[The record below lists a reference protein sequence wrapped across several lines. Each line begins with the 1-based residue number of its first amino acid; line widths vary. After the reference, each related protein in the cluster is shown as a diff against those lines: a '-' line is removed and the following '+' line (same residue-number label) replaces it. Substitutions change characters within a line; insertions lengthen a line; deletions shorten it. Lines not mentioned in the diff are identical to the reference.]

1 MGLGNLK
8 DLNDYLFAQL
18 DRLDNI
24 DANNEVELDAEM
36 KRTSAICQVSTQI
49 VSNANVVL
57 KAVKV
62 QNEMVDKDEATIT
75 LLLGN

>member
-24 DANNEVELDAEM
+24 DANNEVELEAEA
-36 KRTSAICQVSTQI
+36 KRTYAICKVSSQI

-57 KAVKV
+57 QAVKV
-62 QNEMVDKDEATIT
+62 QNEMVDKDETIP
-75 LLLGN
+75 LLIGN

>member
-1 MGLGNLK
+1 MALGNLK

-24 DANNEVELDAEM
+24 DTSDEFELETEA
-36 KRTSAICQVSTQI
+36 KRADAICRVSAQI
-49 VSNANVVL
+49 VANANVVL

-62 QNEMVDKDEATIT
+62 RNEMVEKDETFP
-75 LLLGN
+75 LLLGE